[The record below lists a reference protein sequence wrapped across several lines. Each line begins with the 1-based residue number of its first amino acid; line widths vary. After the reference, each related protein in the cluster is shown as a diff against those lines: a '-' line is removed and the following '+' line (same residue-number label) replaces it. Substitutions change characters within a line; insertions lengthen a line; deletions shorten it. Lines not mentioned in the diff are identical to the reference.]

1 MKILHL
7 ISSIDPAH
15 GGPAEAVKNLA
26 TANVRAGHTV
36 EVATL
41 DRSNVDFRTALH
53 RFGPSLFKYSY
64 TPRLISW
71 LREHHRNYDAVVVNG
86 LWQFNS
92 YAAYRALHGTDT
104 PYYIYPHGMLDPW
117 FKRAYPLKHLK
128 KTVYW
133 KLIQHRVV
141 AGARAVLF
149 TCEQE
154 RILAREAFRP
164 YRCREMVV
172 NYGTSAPKLSPEQR
186 GQFLRKFP
194 ETKGKRCLL
203 FMGRIHEKKGCDLL
217 IRAFQKNVI
226 GRNESKSSFHLIMA
240 GPDEQG

>member
-1 MKILHL
+1 MKILHV
-7 ISSIDPAH
+7 IRSIDPAH
-15 GGPAEAVKNLA
+15 GGPSEAVRNLGA
-26 TANVRAGHTV
+26 ANSREGHVV

-41 DRSNVDFRTALH
+41 DSSAAPFVDDFPLLLH
-53 RFGPSLFKYSY
+53 CFGPAVLKYGFS
-64 TPRLISW
+64 PRLVSW
-71 LREHHRNYDAVVVNG
+71 LREHYRNYDTVVVNG

-172 NYGTSAPKLSPEQR
+172 NYGTSAPELSPEQR
-186 GQFLRKFP
+186 EQFLRKFP

-203 FMGRIHEKKGCDLL
+203 FMGRIHEKKG
-217 IRAFQKNVI
+217 
-226 GRNESKSSFHLIMA
+226 
-240 GPDEQG
+240 